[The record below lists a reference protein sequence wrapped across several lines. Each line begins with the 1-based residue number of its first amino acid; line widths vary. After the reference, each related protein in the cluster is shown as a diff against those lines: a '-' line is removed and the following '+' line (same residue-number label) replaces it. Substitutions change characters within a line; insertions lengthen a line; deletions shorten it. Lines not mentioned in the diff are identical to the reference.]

1 VSITQSHQ
9 LVIALMFALACAFFL
24 GYRILKPEARPR
36 FTLLAALLC
45 ALVSFAF
52 GKTALPGFDSDRAQV
67 LQSTLVGVAVC
78 SGWSVVCLKLAE
90 SLEAIGASPRAREAL
105 RSCPYGLGAALLCN
119 LVIGLAWPVPVL
131 EFQAG
136 APPHYLPY
144 KLVLLVP
151 EAFYVAL
158 AGYFFL
164 EMSGSHVQVGRIRAQ
179 NYAFAAGS
187 FFLTAITLNAIFN
200 AAVRT
205 FAPQGVRLRLVE
217 PILRAELL
225 LTILFII
232 AVAVGAGLYHTQG
245 ERAKVLTRFARWLN
259 ARKALDRQLW
269 SFAGSG
275 WKGHAPALK
284 HVERASEE
292 LLQRAQKDQEEGE
305 QPGFMPGDQRKALD
319 ALKILILHKSN
330 RRLSTGTS
338 PRELVFL
345 LLRLHNY
352 LLRESA
358 MTRASWDIVRA
369 NGKHYAYSLASDP
382 LREPIEK
389 LSPLISGD
397 RSTLN
402 LLREPEWLQL
412 ASLAAADEDLLPATQ
427 SGQILQGTGVK
438 RRVITAYENAK
449 ISAQLL
455 TFPGDDLS

>member
-1 VSITQSHQ
+1 VSTTQSHQ
-9 LVIALMFALACAFFL
+9 LIIALVFALACAFFV
-24 GYRILKPEARPR
+24 GYRILRPDARPR

-52 GKTALPGFDSDRAQV
+52 GRTALPGFDSYRAQV

-78 SGWSVVCLKLAE
+78 FGWSVVCLKLTE
-90 SLEAIGASPRAREAL
+90 SLEAIDVSPRARAAL

-119 LVIGLAWPVPVL
+119 LAIGLAWPVPVL

-136 APPHYLPY
+136 APSHYLPY

-151 EAFYVAL
+151 EAFYVTL

-164 EMSGSHVQVGRIRAQ
+164 KMSGPHVQVGRIRAQ

-187 FFLTAITLNAIFN
+187 FFLTLITLNAIVN
-200 AAVRT
+200 ATVRA
-205 FAPQGVRLRLVE
+205 FAPQEVRLRLVE
-217 PILRAELL
+217 PVLRAELL
-225 LTILFII
+225 MTMLFVTAFAI
-232 AVAVGAGLYHTQG
+232 GAGLYHTQG
-245 ERAKVLTRFARWLN
+245 ERAKMLARFVRWVN
-259 ARKALDRQLW
+259 ARKALDQQLW

-275 WKGHAPALK
+275 WEGCAPALTY
-284 HVERASEE
+284 VERASEE
-292 LLQRAQKDQEEGE
+292 LLQRSQKHNEKRE
-305 QPGFMPGDQRKALD
+305 QPGFLAGDSQKALD
-319 ALKILILHKSN
+319 ALRILILHKSKM
-330 RRLSTGTS
+330 RLSIGTS

-358 MTRASWDIVRA
+358 MLHASWDIVRA

-382 LREPIEK
+382 LLEPIEK
-389 LSPLISGD
+389 TSPLLSGD
-397 RSTLN
+397 PSTLN

-412 ASLAAADEDLLPATQ
+412 ASVAAAEEGLLPPTLTQ
-427 SGQILQGTGVK
+427 QILKGTGVK

-449 ISAQLL
+449 IRAQLL
-455 TFPGDDLS
+455 TFPGDGLS

>member
-1 VSITQSHQ
+1 MVGG
-9 LVIALMFALACAFFL
+9 MF
-24 GYRILKPEARPR
+24 
-36 FTLLAALLC
+36 
-45 ALVSFAF
+45 V
-52 GKTALPGFDSDRAQV
+52 
-67 LQSTLVGVAVC
+67 
-78 SGWSVVCLKLAE
+78 KLAE
-90 SLEAIGASPRAREAL
+90 SLEVINVSPRARAAL

-119 LVIGLAWPVPVL
+119 LVIGLVWPVPVL

-151 EAFYVAL
+151 EAFYVTL

-164 EMSGSHVQVGRIRAQ
+164 KMSGPHVQVGRIRAQ

-187 FFLTAITLNAIFN
+187 FFLTLITLNAMVN

-205 FAPQGVRLRLVE
+205 FAPQDVRLRLVE
-217 PILRAELL
+217 PILSAELL
-225 LTILFII
+225 LTILFMT
-232 AVAVGAGLYHTQG
+232 AFAVGAGFYHTQG
-245 ERAKVLTRFARWLN
+245 ERAKMLTRFARWLN

-269 SFAGSG
+269 YFAGSG
-275 WKGHAPALK
+275 WEGHAPALK
-284 HVERASEE
+284 YVERSSAE
-292 LLQRAQKDQEEGE
+292 LLQRAQKDKEEGE
-305 QPGFMPGDQRKALD
+305 QPGFLPGDSQKALD
-319 ALKILILHKSN
+319 AMKILILHKSKT
-330 RRLSTGTS
+330 RLSTGTS
-338 PRELVFL
+338 PRELAFL

-358 MTRASWDIVRA
+358 MPRASWDIVRT

-412 ASLAAADEDLLPATQ
+412 TSVAAADEGLLPAAQ

-449 ISAQLL
+449 IRAQLI